1 MLHHTV
7 GILDSEVIVT
17 VNRDENALIFQV
29 ADVGIVGD
37 LREVLPHLLKEF
49 ERILHA
55 HGD

>member
-1 MLHHTV
+1 LLHHTV